1 LSAGASY
8 RFVDVL
14 DWQQGE
20 FNMRKLL
27 VVSLLV
33 VALAAVMAPTAF
45 AWDRAEGCTVDGTDQ
60 QPGNPWTWGGT
71 VTCRQLFQPFFVV
84 GSGTLDANGCFSVF
98 IGNGP
103 AVDCT
108 IDYNP
113 GPNGDP
119 ADDVC
124 SVPTD
129 RNYQPLP
136 WLCGPNNSGIIDT
149 GTGPNAISL
158 RTMEATSSSALPLV
172 LGLVGLGAVAG
183 GGLFVWRRKR

>member
-20 FNMRKLL
+20 FKMRKLL

-33 VALAAVMAPTAF
+33 VALAAVMAPTAL
-45 AWDRAEGCTVDGTDQ
+45 AWDRAEGCTTDGY
-60 QPGNPWTWGGT
+60 GNPWTWGGT
-71 VTCRQLFQPFFVV
+71 VTCRQTFQPFIVV
-84 GSGTLDANGCFSVF
+84 GQGTLDANGCFSVF
-98 IGNGP
+98 IGNGHE
-103 AVDCT
+103 VDCT

-113 GPNGDP
+113 GPDGDP

-124 SVPTD
+124 TVPTD
-129 RNYQPLP
+129 SSYQPLP
-136 WLCGPNNSGIIDT
+136 WQCSPVDT

-158 RTMEATSSSALPLV
+158 RSLDATSSSAFPMV
-172 LGLVGLGAVAG
+172 LGLVGLGALAG
-183 GGLFVWRRKR
+183 GGLFVWRRKQTAA